1 MLKRII
7 TGCSV
12 FLLCAC
18 GANKKEVLQSMRDS
32 NLLQEKKVNDYV
44 FRLQYMPQEAITE
57 DTALVYFRLNVSN
70 SDGKA
75 MNGSNDLSFSY
86 GLDTLFSF
94 VTATDTITPTDV
106 NRIAN
111 GTMNGAE
118 YMLVFDKQTVYAQRE
133 SKLLFKDWLFTKQTI
148 SFPVSGSAISHIDSL
163 SLKL

>member
-7 TGCSV
+7 AGCSV
-12 FLLCAC
+12 LLLCAC
-18 GANKKEVLQSMRDS
+18 GAGKKDVLQSMKD
-32 NLLQEKKVNDYV
+32 NKLLQEKKVNDYV
-44 FRLQYMPQEAITE
+44 FRLQYLPQEAISE
-57 DTALVYFRLNVSN
+57 DTALVYFRLNISN

-75 MNGSNDLSFSY
+75 MKGSSDLSFSY

-94 VTATDTITPTDV
+94 VTPTDTIIPTDV
-106 NRIAN
+106 HRIAN

-118 YMLVFDKQTVYAQRE
+118 YMLVFDKQTIYTQPA